1 MMPRLLQSRI
11 SPLSHQRTECLV
23 EVIGKFVP
31 GMRDIGFSLSSKEP
45 RDRVFEDSE
54 HLIPMC
60 VLTDN
65 IVPRSHASLA
75 IQICQLERTLA

>member
-11 SPLSHQRTECLV
+11 SPLSRQRTECLV

-45 RDRVFEDSE
+45 KDRVVEDSE
-54 HLIPMC
+54 HLRRMPHAYLGMILSQDDIP
-60 VLTDN
+60 
-65 IVPRSHASLA
+65 
-75 IQICQLERTLA
+75 